1 MKVFISADIEGISG
15 VVSKAHTTSQGYDYQ
30 RARMLMTQEVNAA
43 IEGALDAGADE
54 ILVNDAHGSMT
65 NILIEELNPKAS
77 LITGT
82 PKMLG
87 MMEGIDSSFDAAL
100 FIGYHSRMNSSGILS
115 HTYYGSVVSDIT
127 INGKASG
134 EFYINSSVAGSFGVP
149 VVLVSGD
156 DVLKEEVL
164 DINEDIESVV
174 VKTAQGRYAAK
185 CIAPLNARN
194 LIRERTREALNQIEK
209 IKITQTEGPIELKI
223 RFLNSG
229 FAEVASLMPRTTLA
243 ESSVVAFTA
252 ENIVECYRAVMALI
266 KIAASLL

>member
-15 VVSKAHTTSQGYDYQ
+15 IVSKAHTTSQGYDYQ

-43 IEGALDAGADE
+43 IQGALDAGAEE

-87 MMEGIDSSFDAAL
+87 MMEGIDSSFDAAV

-115 HTYYGSVVSDIT
+115 HTYHGNVVSDIT

-134 EFYINSSVAGSFGVP
+134 EFYINASVAGSFGVP
-149 VVLVSGD
+149 VVMVSGD
-156 DVLKEEVL
+156 DVLKKEVFE
-164 DINEDIESVV
+164 INEDIESVV
-174 VKTAQGRYAAK
+174 VKTSQGRYAAK
-185 CIAPLNARN
+185 CMAPLNARN
-194 LIRERTREALNQIEK
+194 LIRERTREALHQVEK
-209 IKITQTEGPIELKI
+209 IQVTQTEGPIELKI
-223 RFLNSG
+223 RFINSG
-229 FAEVASLMPRTTLA
+229 YAEVASLMPRTTLV
-243 ESSVVAFTA
+243 EPSVVAYRA